1 MSPDVETI
9 GSLADWILVVV
20 AAVTAFL
27 ALKNLREIR
36 RQIEVPRIDRKI
48 ENFRNRI
55 ESENL
60 FEVIKREKTCIV
72 GNGPP
77 VSTEDALVENYKNR
91 SVKIFLPPEIIF
103 HLKEFLMLAKT
114 IDESEVITKKEKSD
128 FIKESLFGIS
138 EFVYWL
144 QIAKIAK
151 NVSPNDSKIIEKV
164 LAVMKP
170 YPDLKLANRKSGE
183 GLLSSNTKQDK
194 DPPPNEPP
202 LLAKASGLRSKDAGR
217 DDLDRIPRACG

>member
-1 MSPDVETI
+1 
-9 GSLADWILVVV
+9 
-20 AAVTAFL
+20 
-27 ALKNLREIR
+27 
-36 RQIEVPRIDRKI
+36 
-48 ENFRNRI
+48 
-55 ESENL
+55 
-60 FEVIKREKTCIV
+60 
-72 GNGPP
+72 
-77 VSTEDALVENYKNR
+77 
-91 SVKIFLPPEIIF
+91 
-103 HLKEFLMLAKT
+103 MLAKT

-164 LAVMKP
+164 LAVMEP
-170 YPDLKLANRKSGE
+170 YPDLKLANRKSVE

-217 DDLDRIPRACG
+217 DDRDRIPRACG